1 MAKMLKLILD
11 WFKKN
16 AALLLGG
23 LAIFVM
29 FACFVSGCNYHKN
42 HFKCPEIT
50 TDTVITHD
58 PYWHHIAD
66 SLANLPPVEK
76 IKWQP
81 QDTFFTPPDTF
92 FKDVDTA
99 AILKNHF
106 SVFRYKWYKLD
117 TGKLELYLFTTITQN
132 KPIKYE
138 LDYKILQPQT
148 IINNTQDNSITYKS
162 YLYAGL
168 DIFCPNM
175 EYSEIALFYA
185 SRKSLLGIGYA
196 PLSKGGSFKIA
207 LPLFTWQ

>member
-1 MAKMLKLILD
+1 MKIINWLKKHAAIL
-11 WFKKN
+11 F
-16 AALLLGG
+16 GS

-29 FACFVSGCNYHKN
+29 FVCFVSGCNYHKKR
-42 HFKCPEIT
+42 FKCPEIT
-50 TDTVITHD
+50 TNTVIIHD

-117 TGKLELYLFTTITQN
+117 TGKLELNLFTTITQN

-148 IINNTQDNSITYKS
+148 IINNTQDNSVH
-162 YLYAGL
+162 YAKYIYMGL
-168 DIFCPNM
+168 SVPAKNM
-175 EYSEIALFYA
+175 EYTEI
-185 SRKSLLGIGYA
+185 SLLGTFKQLYVGIGYI
-196 PLSKGGSFKIA
+196 PLQQGLSFKA
-207 LPLFTWQ
+207 GMPLFKWQ